1 MKWWATS
8 QPMRSSQR
16 LGDGSNAGKGHN
28 DTART
33 IDKSERL
40 GHALDLM
47 EKNDLRRLLVTNKNK
62 MGGIITTRQIARV
75 LGTRKSL
82 GMPAS
87 SLHVASA
94 TMDSIIKVLP
104 DMDVDDAMV
113 LLQKTSILVAMD
125 GEKVLG
131 WVRPRE
137 ILAAVKVSGMA
148 SDAMRF
154 PLTANPNDRLV
165 HARRM
170 MLDRDVGRLPVV
182 EAGRLVGIIS
192 EVDVATSL
200 RAFRDLNDTASK
212 QYARIYNILVSDVM
226 THDVKY
232 VYVDTPLDEVKKII
246 LTENR
251 GGLPVLNRREE
262 VVGMI
267 TRRSVLDY
275 LVRTG

>member
-1 MKWWATS
+1 MQVKDIMS
-8 QPMRSSQR
+8 GPVS
-16 LGDGSNAGKGHN
+16 
-28 DTART
+28 

-47 EKNDLRRLLVTNKNK
+47 EKNDLRRLLVTNKDK
-62 MGGIITTRQIARV
+62 LGGVITTRQIARV
-75 LGTRKSL
+75 LGARKSL

-94 TMDSIIKVLP
+94 TMDSLIKVLP
-104 DMDVDDAMV
+104 DMQVDDALALM
-113 LLQKTSILVAMD
+113 QKTGVLVVMD

-137 ILAAVKVSGMA
+137 VLTAVKVSGTA
-148 SDAMRF
+148 GDAMRV
-154 PLTANPNDRLV
+154 PLTVNPNDRLV

-170 MLDRDVGRLPVV
+170 MLDRDVGRVPVV
-182 EAGRLVGIIS
+182 ESGRLVGIIS
-192 EVDVATSL
+192 ERDIARSL

-226 THDVKY
+226 THDVQY
-232 VYVDTPLDEVKKII
+232 VYMETPLEEVKKII
-246 LTENR
+246 LEEDR
-251 GGLPVLNRREE
+251 GGLPVLNHREE

-267 TRRSVLDY
+267 TRRSILDY
-275 LVRTG
+275 LARTR

>member
-1 MKWWATS
+1 MQVKDIMKK
-8 QPMRSSQR
+8 PV
-16 LGDGSNAGKGHN
+16 
-28 DTART
+28 T

-47 EKNDLRRLLVTNKNK
+47 EKNDLRRLLVTNKDK

-87 SLHVASA
+87 SLHVAAA
-94 TMDSIIKVLP
+94 TMDAMIKVLP
-104 DMDVDDAMV
+104 DMSIDDAMI
-113 LLQKTSILVAMD
+113 LLQKTSVLVVMD
-125 GEKVLG
+125 SDNILG
-131 WVRPRE
+131 WVRPRD
-137 ILAAVKVSGMA
+137 ILAAVNVSGIA
-148 SDAMRF
+148 SDAMRS
-154 PLTANPNDRLV
+154 PLTANPNDRLI

-192 EVDVATSL
+192 ERDVAKSL
-200 RAFRDLNDTASK
+200 RAFRDLNDTASR
-212 QYARIYNILVSDVM
+212 QNARIDNILVSDIM

-232 VYVDTPLDEVKKII
+232 VFTDTPLDEVKKTI

-251 GGLPVLNRREE
+251 GGLPVLNRKEE

-267 TRRSVLDY
+267 TRRSLLDY
-275 LVRTG
+275 LMRTR

>member
-1 MKWWATS
+1 MQVKDIMS
-8 QPMRSSQR
+8 QPV
-16 LGDGSNAGKGHN
+16 
-28 DTART
+28 T

-40 GHALDLM
+40 GHALDQM
-47 EKNDLRRLLVTNKNK
+47 EKNDLRRLLVTNKDK
-62 MGGIITTRQIARV
+62 LGGIVTTRQIARV

-94 TMDSIIKVLP
+94 TLDSVIKVLP
-104 DMDVDDAMV
+104 DMDVDDAAV
-113 LLQKTSILVAMD
+113 LLQKTSVLVVMD
-125 GEKVLG
+125 AGRIMG

-137 ILAAVKVSGMA
+137 VLAAKNAVGLA
-148 SDAMRF
+148 SDAMRY
-154 PLTANPNDRLV
+154 PLTVNPNDRLV

-170 MLDRDVGRLPVV
+170 MLDRNVGRLPVV
-182 EAGRLVGIIS
+182 EGGRLVGIIS
-192 EVDVATSL
+192 ERDVAKSL

-226 THDVKY
+226 TQDVKY
-232 VYVDTPLDEVKKII
+232 VYVDTPLEEVKDII

-251 GGLPVLNRREE
+251 GGLPVLSRRDE

-267 TRRSVLDY
+267 TRRSILDY

>member
-1 MKWWATS
+1 MMQVKDIMTE
-8 QPMRSSQR
+8 PI
-16 LGDGSNAGKGHN
+16 
-28 DTART
+28 T

-47 EKNDLRRLLVTNKNK
+47 EKNDVRRLLVTNKNK
-62 MGGIITTRQIARV
+62 MGGIITVRQIARV

-87 SLHVASA
+87 SLHVAAA
-94 TMDSIIKVLP
+94 TMDAVIKVLP
-104 DMDVDDAMV
+104 DMNIDDATT
-113 LLQKTSILVAMD
+113 LLQKTSVLVVVD
-125 GEKVLG
+125 GDKILG

-137 ILAAVKVSGMA
+137 ILATVNISGIA

-170 MLDRDVGRLPVV
+170 MLDRDIGRLPVT
-182 EAGRLVGIIS
+182 ESGRLVGIIT
-192 EVDVATSL
+192 ERDMAKSL
-200 RAFRDLNDTASK
+200 RAFRDMNDTASK
-212 QYARIYNILVSDVM
+212 QNARIDNILVSDVM
-226 THDVKY
+226 THDVKF
-232 VYVDTPLDEVKKII
+232 VYADTPLDEIKKII

-251 GGLPVLNRREE
+251 GCLPVLSRKEE

-267 TRRSVLDY
+267 TRRSLLDY
-275 LVRTG
+275 LARAR

>member
-1 MKWWATS
+1 MQVKDIMS
-8 QPMRSSQR
+8 EPV
-16 LGDGSNAGKGHN
+16 
-28 DTART
+28 T

-40 GHALDLM
+40 GHALDQM
-47 EKNDLRRLLVTNKNK
+47 EKHDLRRLLVTNKNK
-62 MGGIITTRQIARV
+62 IGGIITMRHIARV

-94 TMDSIIKVLP
+94 TMDSVIKVLP
-104 DMDVDDAMV
+104 DMDVQDAMV
-113 LLQKTSILVAMD
+113 LLQKTGVLVAM
-125 GEKVLG
+125 
-131 WVRPRE
+131 
-137 ILAAVKVSGMA
+137 AA
-148 SDAMRF
+148 DAMRF
-154 PLTANPNDRLV
+154 PLTCNPNDRLV

-170 MLDRDVGRLPVV
+170 MLDRGVGRLPVV
-182 EAGRLVGIIS
+182 EGGRLVGIIS
-192 EVDVATSL
+192 ERDVAKSL

-232 VYVDTPLDEVKKII
+232 VYADTPLDEVKKII

-251 GGLPVLNRREE
+251 GGLPVLSRREE

>member
-1 MKWWATS
+1 MQVKDIMS
-8 QPMRSSQR
+8 EPV
-16 LGDGSNAGKGHN
+16 
-28 DTART
+28 T

-40 GHALDLM
+40 GHALDIM
-47 EKNDLRRLLVTNKNK
+47 EKNDLRRLLVTNKDK
-62 MGGIITTRQIARV
+62 LGGIITTRQIARV
-75 LGTRKSL
+75 LGARKSL

-94 TMDSIIKVLP
+94 TMDSLIKVLP
-104 DMDVDDAMV
+104 DMQVEDAMV
-113 LLQKTSILVAMD
+113 LLQKTSVLVAMD

-137 ILAAVKVSGMA
+137 VLAAVKVSGTA

-154 PLTANPNDRLV
+154 PLTANPNDRLI

-182 EAGRLVGIIS
+182 EGGRLVGIIS
-192 EVDVATSL
+192 EGDVAKSL

-212 QYARIYNILVSDVM
+212 QYTRIFNILVSDVM
-226 THDVKY
+226 THDVQY
-232 VYVDTPLDEVKKII
+232 VYADTPLDEVKKII
-246 LTENR
+246 LEENR
-251 GGLPVLNRREE
+251 GGLPVLSSREE

-267 TRRSVLDY
+267 TRRSILDY

>member
-1 MKWWATS
+1 
-8 QPMRSSQR
+8 
-16 LGDGSNAGKGHN
+16 
-28 DTART
+28 
-33 IDKSERL
+33 
-40 GHALDLM
+40 M
-47 EKNDLRRLLVTNKNK
+47 EKNDLRRLLVTNKDK
-62 MGGIITTRQIARV
+62 LGGVITTRQIARV
-75 LGTRKSL
+75 LGARKSL

-94 TMDSIIKVLP
+94 TMDSLIKVLP
-104 DMDVDDAMV
+104 DMQVDDALALM
-113 LLQKTSILVAMD
+113 QKTGVLVVMD

-137 ILAAVKVSGMA
+137 VLTAVKVSGTA
-148 SDAMRF
+148 GDAMRV
-154 PLTANPNDRLV
+154 PLTVNPNDRLV

-182 EAGRLVGIIS
+182 EGGRLVGIIS
-192 EVDVATSL
+192 ERDIARSL

-226 THDVKY
+226 THDVQY
-232 VYVDTPLDEVKKII
+232 VYVETPLEEVKKII
-246 LTENR
+246 LEEDR

-267 TRRSVLDY
+267 TRRSILDY
-275 LVRTG
+275 LARTR

>member
-1 MKWWATS
+1 MQVKDIMS
-8 QPMRSSQR
+8 EPV
-16 LGDGSNAGKGHN
+16 K
-28 DTART
+28 

-47 EKNDLRRLLVTNKNK
+47 EKNDLRRLLVTNKDK
-62 MGGIITTRQIARV
+62 LGGVITTRQIARV
-75 LGTRKSL
+75 LGARKSL

-94 TMDSIIKVLP
+94 TMDSLIKVLP
-104 DMDVDDAMV
+104 DMQVDDAMA
-113 LLQKTSILVAMD
+113 LMQKTGVLVVMD
-125 GEKVLG
+125 GEKVMG

-137 ILAAVKVSGMA
+137 VLTAVKVSGTA
-148 SDAMRF
+148 GDAMRV
-154 PLTANPNDRLV
+154 PLTVNPNDRLV

-182 EAGRLVGIIS
+182 EGGRLVGIIS
-192 EVDVATSL
+192 ERDIARSM

-212 QYARIYNILVSDVM
+212 QYARIFNILVSDVM

-232 VYVDTPLDEVKKII
+232 VYVDTPLEEVKKII
-246 LTENR
+246 LEEDR
-251 GGLPVLNRREE
+251 GGLPVLNHREE

-267 TRRSVLDY
+267 TRRSILDY
-275 LVRTG
+275 LARTR

>member
-1 MKWWATS
+1 MQVKDIMS
-8 QPMRSSQR
+8 EPV
-16 LGDGSNAGKGHN
+16 
-28 DTART
+28 T

-40 GHALDLM
+40 GHALDQM
-47 EKNDLRRLLVTNKNK
+47 EKNDLRRLLVTNRDKL
-62 MGGIITTRQIARV
+62 GGIITMRQIARV

-94 TMDSIIKVLP
+94 TMDAVIKVLP
-104 DMDVDDAMV
+104 DMDVKNAMV
-113 LLQKTSILVAMD
+113 LLQKTGVLVATD
-125 GEKVLG
+125 GEKILG

-137 ILAAVKVSGMA
+137 ILAAVNVSGTA
-148 SDAMRF
+148 ADAMRF
-154 PLTANPNDRLV
+154 PLTCNPNDRLV

-170 MLDRDVGRLPVV
+170 MLDRSVGRLPVV
-182 EAGRLVGIIS
+182 ESGRLVGIIS
-192 EVDVATSL
+192 EQDVAKSL

-226 THDVKY
+226 THEVKY
-232 VYVDTPLDEVKKII
+232 VYNDTPLEEVKKII
-246 LTENR
+246 LSENR

>member
-1 MKWWATS
+1 MQVKDIMS
-8 QPMRSSQR
+8 EPV
-16 LGDGSNAGKGHN
+16 
-28 DTART
+28 T

-47 EKNDLRRLLVTNKNK
+47 EKHDLRRLLVTNKDK
-62 MGGIITTRQIARV
+62 MGGIITMRQIARV

-94 TMDSIIKVLP
+94 TMDSVIKVLP
-104 DMDVDDAMV
+104 DMDVQDATV
-113 LLQKTSILVAMD
+113 LLQKTGVLAAMD

-148 SDAMRF
+148 SEAMRF
-154 PLTANPNDRLV
+154 PLTSNPNDRLV

-170 MLDRDVGRLPVV
+170 MLDRGVGRLPVV
-182 EAGRLVGIIS
+182 EGGRLVGIIS
-192 EVDVATSL
+192 ERDVAKSL

-212 QYARIYNILVSDVM
+212 QYTRIYNILVSDVM

-232 VYVDTPLDEVKKII
+232 VYADTPLDEVKKII

-251 GGLPVLNRREE
+251 GGLPVLNHREE

-267 TRRSVLDY
+267 TRRSILDY

>member
-1 MKWWATS
+1 MQVKDIMS
-8 QPMRSSQR
+8 EPV
-16 LGDGSNAGKGHN
+16 
-28 DTART
+28 T

-47 EKNDLRRLLVTNKNK
+47 EKHDLRRLLVTNKDK
-62 MGGIITTRQIARV
+62 MGGIITMRQIARV

-94 TMDSIIKVLP
+94 TMDSVIKVLP
-104 DMDVDDAMV
+104 DMDVQDATV
-113 LLQKTSILVAMD
+113 LLQKTGVLAAMD

-154 PLTANPNDRLV
+154 PLTSNPNDRLV

-170 MLDRDVGRLPVV
+170 MLDRGVGRLPVV
-182 EAGRLVGIIS
+182 EGGRLVGIIS
-192 EVDVATSL
+192 ERDVAKSL

-212 QYARIYNILVSDVM
+212 QYTRIYNILVSDVM

-232 VYVDTPLDEVKKII
+232 VYADTPLDEVKKII

-251 GGLPVLNRREE
+251 GGLPVLNHREE

-267 TRRSVLDY
+267 TRRSILDY

>member
-1 MKWWATS
+1 MQVKDIMS
-8 QPMRSSQR
+8 EPV
-16 LGDGSNAGKGHN
+16 
-28 DTART
+28 T

-47 EKNDLRRLLVTNKNK
+47 EKNDLRRLLVTNKDRL
-62 MGGIITTRQIARV
+62 GGIITTRQIARV
-75 LGTRKSL
+75 LGARKSL

-94 TMDSIIKVLP
+94 TLDSLIKVLP
-104 DMDVDDAMV
+104 DMELEGAMA
-113 LLQKTSILVAMD
+113 LLQKTSVLVAVD
-125 GEKVLG
+125 GDKVLG

-137 ILAAVKVSGMA
+137 VLASVKVTGTA
-148 SDAMRF
+148 ADAMRV

-182 EAGRLVGIIS
+182 DGGRLVGIIS
-192 EVDVATSL
+192 EGDVAKSL

-232 VYVDTPLDEVKKII
+232 VYVETPLEDVKKII
-246 LTENR
+246 LGENR
-251 GGLPVLNRREE
+251 GGLPVLNKREE
-262 VVGMI
+262 VVGVI
-267 TRRSVLDY
+267 TRRSILDY

>member
-1 MKWWATS
+1 MQVKDIMS
-8 QPMRSSQR
+8 EPV
-16 LGDGSNAGKGHN
+16 
-28 DTART
+28 T

-47 EKNDLRRLLVTNKNK
+47 EKHDLRRLLVTNKDK
-62 MGGIITTRQIARV
+62 MGGIITMRQIARV

-94 TMDSIIKVLP
+94 TMDSVIKVLP
-104 DMDVDDAMV
+104 DMDVQDAMV
-113 LLQKTSILVAMD
+113 LLQKTGVLAAMD

-148 SDAMRF
+148 SEAMRF
-154 PLTANPNDRLV
+154 PLTSNPNDRLV

-170 MLDRDVGRLPVV
+170 MLDRGVGRLPVV
-182 EAGRLVGIIS
+182 EGGRLVGIIS
-192 EVDVATSL
+192 ERDVAKSL

-212 QYARIYNILVSDVM
+212 QYTRIYNILVSDVM

-232 VYVDTPLDEVKKII
+232 VYADTPLDEVKKII

-251 GGLPVLNRREE
+251 GGLPVLNHREE

>member
-1 MKWWATS
+1 MQVKDIMS
-8 QPMRSSQR
+8 EPV
-16 LGDGSNAGKGHN
+16 
-28 DTART
+28 T

-47 EKNDLRRLLVTNKNK
+47 EKHDLRRLLVTNKDK
-62 MGGIITTRQIARV
+62 MGGIITMRQIARV

-94 TMDSIIKVLP
+94 TMDSVIKVLP
-104 DMDVDDAMV
+104 DMDVQDAMV
-113 LLQKTSILVAMD
+113 LLQKTGVLAAMD

-137 ILAAVKVSGMA
+137 IIAAVNVSGMA
-148 SDAMRF
+148 SEAMRF
-154 PLTANPNDRLV
+154 PLTSNPNDRLV

-170 MLDRDVGRLPVV
+170 MLDRGVGRLPVV
-182 EAGRLVGIIS
+182 EGGRLVGIIS
-192 EVDVATSL
+192 ERDVAKSL

-212 QYARIYNILVSDVM
+212 QYTRIYNILVSDVM

-232 VYVDTPLDEVKKII
+232 VYADTPLDEVKKII

-251 GGLPVLNRREE
+251 GGLPVLNHREE

-267 TRRSVLDY
+267 TRRSILDY

>member
-1 MKWWATS
+1 MQVKDIMS
-8 QPMRSSQR
+8 EPV
-16 LGDGSNAGKGHN
+16 
-28 DTART
+28 T

-47 EKNDLRRLLVTNKNK
+47 EKHDLRRLLVTNKDK
-62 MGGIITTRQIARV
+62 MGGIITMRQIARV

-94 TMDSIIKVLP
+94 TMDSVIKVLP
-104 DMDVDDAMV
+104 DMDVQDAMV
-113 LLQKTSILVAMD
+113 LLQKTGVLAAMD

-131 WVRPRE
+131 WIRPRE
-137 ILAAVKVSGMA
+137 ILAAVNVSGMA

-154 PLTANPNDRLV
+154 PLTSNPNDRLV

-170 MLDRDVGRLPVV
+170 MLDRGVGRLPVV
-182 EAGRLVGIIS
+182 EGGRLVGIIS
-192 EVDVATSL
+192 ERDVAKSL

-212 QYARIYNILVSDVM
+212 QYTRIYNILVSDVM

-232 VYVDTPLDEVKKII
+232 VYADTPLDEVKKII

-251 GGLPVLNRREE
+251 GGLPVLNHREE

-267 TRRSVLDY
+267 TRRSILDY

>member
-1 MKWWATS
+1 MQVKDIMS
-8 QPMRSSQR
+8 EPV
-16 LGDGSNAGKGHN
+16 
-28 DTART
+28 T

-47 EKNDLRRLLVTNKNK
+47 EKHDLRRLLVTNKDK
-62 MGGIITTRQIARV
+62 MGGIITMRQIARV

-94 TMDSIIKVLP
+94 TMDSVIKVLP
-104 DMDVDDAMV
+104 DMDVQDATV
-113 LLQKTSILVAMD
+113 LLQKTGVLGAMD

-131 WVRPRE
+131 WIRPRE
-137 ILAAVKVSGMA
+137 ILAAVNVSGMA

-154 PLTANPNDRLV
+154 PLTSNPNDRLV

-170 MLDRDVGRLPVV
+170 MLDRGVGRLPVV
-182 EAGRLVGIIS
+182 EGGRLVGIIS
-192 EVDVATSL
+192 ERDVAKSL

-212 QYARIYNILVSDVM
+212 QYTRIYNILVSDVM

-232 VYVDTPLDEVKKII
+232 VYADTPLDEVKKII

-251 GGLPVLNRREE
+251 GGLPVLNHREE

-267 TRRSVLDY
+267 TRRSILDY

>member
-1 MKWWATS
+1 MQVKEIMS
-8 QPMRSSQR
+8 EPV
-16 LGDGSNAGKGHN
+16 K
-28 DTART
+28 

-40 GHALDLM
+40 GHALDQM
-47 EKNDLRRLLVTNKNK
+47 EKNDLRRLLVTNKDK
-62 MGGIITTRQIARV
+62 LGGVITTRQIARV
-75 LGTRKSL
+75 LGARKSL

-94 TMDSIIKVLP
+94 TMDSLIKVLP
-104 DMDVDDAMV
+104 DMQVDDALALM
-113 LLQKTSILVAMD
+113 QKTGVLVVMD
-125 GEKVLG
+125 GEKVMG

-137 ILAAVKVSGMA
+137 VLTAVKVSGTA
-148 SDAMRF
+148 GDAMRV
-154 PLTANPNDRLV
+154 PLTVNPNDRLV

-182 EAGRLVGIIS
+182 EGGRLVGIIS
-192 EVDVATSL
+192 ERDIARSL

-226 THDVKY
+226 THDAQY
-232 VYVDTPLDEVKKII
+232 VYVDTPLEEVKKII
-246 LTENR
+246 LEEDR

-267 TRRSVLDY
+267 TRRSILDY
-275 LVRTG
+275 LARTR

>member
-1 MKWWATS
+1 MQVKDIMT
-8 QPMRSSQR
+8 QPV
-16 LGDGSNAGKGHN
+16 
-28 DTART
+28 T
-33 IDKSERL
+33 IDKSERI
-40 GHALDLM
+40 GHALDVM
-47 EKNDLRRLLVTNKNK
+47 EKNDLRRILVTNKDK
-62 MGGIITTRQIARV
+62 LGGIITTRQIARV

-87 SLHVASA
+87 SLHVAAA
-94 TMDSIIKVLP
+94 TLDAVIKVLP
-104 DMDVDDAMV
+104 DMSVNDAMV
-113 LLQKTSILVAMD
+113 LLQKTAVLVVVD
-125 GEKVLG
+125 GDKIVG

-137 ILAAVKVSGMA
+137 ILASVNVSGQA

-165 HARRM
+165 HARHM

-182 EAGRLVGIIS
+182 DGGRLIGIIS
-192 EVDVATSL
+192 ERDVAKSL
-200 RAFRDLNDTASK
+200 RAFRDLNNTASK

-232 VYVDTPLDEVKKII
+232 VYMDTPLDEIKKII

-267 TRRSVLDY
+267 TRRSILDY